1 MANELQV
8 KWTTGVTVYYQVRS
22 ATGTIWNGSSFE
34 TYVTANI
41 ATYKIASTEQGSA
54 SGYFQG
60 TFPSTI
66 SAGVYNVVAFQQL
79 GGSPAETDIYIGSQT
94 FMWNG
99 SAPSAMSDAATS
111 GQVGTY
117 LPQRMARGV
126 QVTNF
131 PIYLK
136 SSADHVT
143 PFTSGI
149 VSGQISRDGGAFGPL
164 QSGAFT
170 ERGLGF
176 YDLQALT
183 SGDLAANTVKLY
195 FAAVGISGGTSD
207 PLPLGMVL
215 QRVSGQTIT

>member
-1 MANELQV
+1 MAAELQTR
-8 KWTTGVTVYYQVRS
+8 WTTGTTCYFQIRS
-22 ATGTIWNGSSFE
+22 ATGTIWNGTALE
-34 TYVTANI
+34 AYVTANI
-41 ATYKIASTEQGSA
+41 GLYKVSSTEQGTA
-54 SGYFQG
+54 SGYFVG
-60 TFPSTI
+60 TFPATLA
-66 SAGVYNVVAFQQL
+66 AGVYNVVAFQQL
-79 GGSPAETDIYIGSQT
+79 GGSPAETDTYIGSQT

-99 SAPSAMSDAATS
+99 SAPSSMSDAATS
-111 GQVGTY
+111 GQVGMY
-117 LPQRMARGV
+117 LPQRLARGV
-126 QVTNF
+126 QIANF

-176 YDLQALT
+176 YDVQALT

-207 PLPLGMVL
+207 PLPLGLVM
-215 QRVSGQTIT
+215 QRVSGQAIT